1 MYNFSQ
7 WIIPQFNYPFLI
19 TSSPPTPLTK
29 KKIVS
34 GIGVG
39 SDMPGNIFNRYSLFS
54 GKAYKEKKR

>member
-1 MYNFSQ
+1 MPRQ
-7 WIIPQFNYPFLI
+7 HITFLI
-19 TSSPPTPLTK
+19 ISSPPTPLTK

-54 GKAYKEKKR
+54 GKAYKEKKDNTNKM